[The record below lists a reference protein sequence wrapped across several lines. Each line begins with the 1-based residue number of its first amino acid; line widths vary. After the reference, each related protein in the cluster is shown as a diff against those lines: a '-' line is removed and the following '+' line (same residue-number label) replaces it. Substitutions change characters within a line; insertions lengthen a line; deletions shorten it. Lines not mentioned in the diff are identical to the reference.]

1 MTRLEQLSRE
11 LVDVVVNLGYPAE
24 LGDLMAQ
31 NLGTES
37 TMERMIQ
44 YLLHVQPTTAEEL
57 VDEMLAICDE
67 RDTWVQKKKNEYYN
81 RKVNEWINR

>member
-24 LGDLMAQ
+24 LGELMAQ

-37 TMERMIQ
+37 TVERMTQ
-44 YLLHVQPTTAEEL
+44 YLIHVQPPTA
-57 VDEMLAICDE
+57 
-67 RDTWVQKKKNEYYN
+67 
-81 RKVNEWINR
+81 

>member
-24 LGDLMAQ
+24 LGELMAQ

-37 TMERMIQ
+37 TVEPDPRPAP
-44 YLLHVQPTTAEEL
+44 YGRRNGGRNAGHL
-57 VDEMLAICDE
+57 
-67 RDTWVQKKKNEYYN
+67 
-81 RKVNEWINR
+81 